1 MLINNAHFCYEGDSF
16 TNNNN
21 EKKQHFLQHKKT
33 EYTRKAYMDR
43 SMSMRRQVGFA
54 AVFMEDASIHTAVM
68 TVVKGALK
76 KIKKRWIIYI
86 DFMQSIE

>member
-1 MLINNAHFCYEGDSF
+1 
-16 TNNNN
+16 
-21 EKKQHFLQHKKT
+21 
-33 EYTRKAYMDR
+33 MDR